1 MKSNKSNLIT
11 VVIKK
16 PSSSFVIGLIKE
28 LKLNTNKK
36 LLDNIEKIIPV
47 SRILKYED
55 YSKLASVSY
64 VYDDRK
70 DEVKIKLVLQ

>member
-1 MKSNKSNLIT
+1 MKSNKSNFIT

-28 LKLNTNKK
+28 LELNTNKK

-64 VYDDRK
+64 VYDERK
-70 DEVKIKLVLQ
+70 DEVKIRLVLQ